1 MSVSR
6 IDKPTQFSVDS
17 IKGGIGYN
25 AVVSNFQVVGTTP
38 GSSLVTTTVVTT
50 GGESR
55 TLMTMEG
62 AQTSTTTTFYQY
74 TFDCTVPGVL
84 ECALIGAGGSGGFNQ
99 WSLSAGAGAGAGGLI
114 LSKLS
119 SPKIHLPLTGTYTI
133 TVAGK
138 TLLANG
144 GYGGQFIT
152 GQNTIIKHSSGLV
165 VASAIGGGSSPGLIS
180 ASGYPTRAGFG
191 GSSAGMFGA
200 ASNTTPLSGVEGQG
214 FEGGYAHNYSP
225 GAGGGGAG
233 QRGRHSTN
241 YDGRFGG
248 AAETGKGGD
257 GVDIFSYWSL
267 DAADATTAS
276 WRSTYTDGSG
286 YVAGGGNG
294 SAASPNT
301 SSAGGGGIYGN
312 PGTDGL
318 IHTGSG
324 AGSCHNASGGV
335 GGAGASG
342 AAHIFIN

>member
-25 AVVSNFQVVGTTP
+25 ATVGNFQVVGSTP
-38 GSSLVTTTVVTT
+38 SSSLVTTTVLTT
-50 GGESR
+50 GGDSR

-62 AQTSTTTTFYQY
+62 EQANPNTVFYEY
-74 TFDCTVPGVL
+74 TFDCTIPGVL
-84 ECALIGAGGSGGFNQ
+84 ECALIGAGGSGGWNQ
-99 WSLSAGAGAGAGGLI
+99 WTLNAGAGAGAGGLI

-119 SPKIHLPLTGTYTI
+119 SPKIHLPLTGTYTV

-138 TLLANG
+138 NIVINTS
-144 GYGGQFIT
+144 YSGQKIA

-180 ASGYPTRAGFG
+180 TSGYPTRSGFG
-191 GSSAGMFGA
+191 GSSAGMFA
-200 ASNTTPLSGVEGQG
+200 AQQNSWPLSGVEGQG

-225 GAGGGGAG
+225 GGGGGGAG

-248 AAETGKGGD
+248 VAETGKGGD

-294 SAASPNT
+294 GSASPNT
-301 SSAGGGGIYGN
+301 RSAGGGGLHGN
-312 PGTDGL
+312 PGSDGL

-324 AGSCHNASGGV
+324 GGSCNAPGSV